1 MAGELKKFLTNH
13 PEISSLI
20 FSGFIV
26 YNGDVMMGVLSS
38 YTKDGFTVNS
48 YVDDDNMTEEEKLR
62 HHEELAEQAIRAL
75 FLKTNSVQKKGR

>member
-1 MAGELKKFLTNH
+1 MTAEIKKFLTNH

-20 FSGFIV
+20 LSGFIV

-48 YVDDDNMTEEEKLR
+48 YIDDDNMTEEEKLR
-62 HHEELAEQAIRAL
+62 HHEELAEEAIKVL
-75 FLKTNSVQKKGR
+75 FLQTNSIQKKGR

>member
-1 MAGELKKFLTNH
+1 MTTELKKFLTNH

-20 FSGFIV
+20 LSGFIV

-62 HHEELAEQAIRAL
+62 HHEELAEEAIKVL
-75 FLKTNSVQKKGR
+75 FLQTNSIQKKGR

>member
-1 MAGELKKFLTNH
+1 MTTELKKFLTNH

-20 FSGFIV
+20 LSGFII

-38 YTKDGFTVNS
+38 YTKDGFSVTS

-62 HHEELAEQAIRAL
+62 HHEELAEEAIKVL
-75 FLKTNSVQKKGR
+75 FLQTNSIQKKGR